1 LNEFLPYYDVGK
13 GDNTMDI
20 EIKPHN
26 KIKDF
31 LNRLCSRLEDLMFSV
46 VQILPE
52 WLIPTPLMNWLDHYI
67 TKRIN
72 QLKQQTI
79 KQTWRNMYLEGAVQ
93 EISAKKAKNKH
104 Q

>member
-1 LNEFLPYYDVGK
+1 
-13 GDNTMDI
+13 
-20 EIKPHN
+20 
-26 KIKDF
+26 
-31 LNRLCSRLEDLMFSV
+31 MFFI
-46 VQILPE
+46 VQHLPE
-52 WLIPTPLMNWLDHYI
+52 WLIPAPLMNWLDHYT

-93 EISAKKAKNKH
+93 EISAKKTKNKH

>member
-1 LNEFLPYYDVGK
+1 LN
-13 GDNTMDI
+13 I

-26 KIKDF
+26 KVKDYLDCF
-31 LNRLCSRLEDLMFSV
+31 HNRLEDLMCDMFLK
-46 VQILPE
+46 IPRRF
-52 WLIPTPLMNWLDHYI
+52 IPTPLMEWLDAYT

-79 KQTWRNMYLEGAVQ
+79 KQTWNNMYLQKVAED
-93 EISAKKAKNKH
+93 ISAKQAQKKH